1 VAKTSQRGGA
11 SRKSSSRT
19 TGAPKRTPTKTK
31 AAAKS
36 APKSPK
42 AGRSSYG
49 AKDITVLEGLEAVR
63 RRPGMYIGSTGPRG
77 LHHLVYEAVDNSV
90 DEAIAGHAKRVT
102 VTLHPDNSCTV
113 TDDGRG
119 IPVEKMKKAKNKPA
133 AEVVLTTLHAGG
145 KFGDGGGYKVS
156 GGLHG
161 VGISV
166 VNALSESLDLEIW
179 RDRAV
184 WTQSYARGKPTT
196 KFKKGRAVKST
207 GTTITFWPD
216 PEIFEEIEFDFE
228 ILSERLRETA
238 FLTRGLKVELIDER
252 GEGRKAEFL
261 YKGGIADF
269 VKHLNESKEPLH
281 RKIIYFEGE
290 TKDGQVEVALQWNS
304 SYQESTFSFAN
315 NINTHEGGTHLS
327 GFRSALTR
335 TLNAIARNRNLLK
348 EKDENLSGEDVRE
361 GLTAVVS
368 VKLSDPQFEGQT
380 KGKLGNPPIEGLVKE
395 VVNRRLGEFL
405 EEHPADAR
413 RILTKAVDAARARD
427 AARKA
432 RDLTRRKSAL
442 ENSMLPGKLAD
453 CSVKDP
459 GLAEL
464 FIVEGDSAGGSA
476 KQGRDR
482 NTQAVLPLRGKII
495 NVEKSRIDKVLSN
508 NEIQALI
515 TAIGT
520 GVQDEFKVEDLR
532 YHKIVLMTDADVDG
546 AHIRTLVL
554 TFLYRQMRELIDQGF
569 VYIAKPPLYK
579 VKNGSSEIYVERES
593 ELEELLLADKLE
605 EFQIKDSGSAKA
617 RKLTKRRWQ
626 DFNRHFK
633 AVEGWSST
641 LRAEFGHET
650 IDFISDA
657 QLLQSGAKTMAA
669 AAKLFKARDPKDRPY
684 QTKLLDQKTTGLV
697 VKGTHRRSGL
707 AREHKLPK
715 ALFDSQPYKELVD
728 AYAKVVGV
736 MGKPPFVVSLGEREA
751 EAESFSEL
759 RREVLELA
767 RHGVTLSR
775 FKGLGEMNAEQ
786 LRETTMDPETRTL
799 QQVSIDE
806 TAASGLE
813 QTFSDLMGDKV
824 EPRKEFIERHARDV
838 RFLDV

>member
-11 SRKSSSRT
+11 SKKGSSRT
-19 TGAPKRTPTKTK
+19 NGASKSTATKTQG
-31 AAAKS
+31 AAKARS
-36 APKSPK
+36 K
-42 AGRSSYG
+42 GSSYG

-63 RRPGMYIGSTGPRG
+63 KRPGMYIGSTGHRG
-77 LHHLVYEAVDNSV
+77 LHHLVYEVVDNSV

-166 VNALSESLDLEIW
+166 VNALSEKLDLEIW
-179 RDRAV
+179 RDGAV
-184 WTQSYARGKPTT
+184 WTQTYSRGKPTAR
-196 KFKKGRAVKST
+196 FKKGRTVKST

-216 PEIFEEIEFDFE
+216 PEIFEDIEFDFD

-238 FLTRGLKVELIDER
+238 FLTRGLRVELVDER
-252 GEGRKAEFL
+252 GEGRKIEFQ

-269 VKHLNESKEPLH
+269 VRHLNETKDPLH

-335 TLNAIARNRNLLK
+335 TLNAIARKRNLIK

-368 VKLSDPQFEGQT
+368 VKLADPQFEGQT

-395 VVNRRLGEFL
+395 VVNRQLGDFL
-405 EEHPADAR
+405 EEHPSDAR

-459 GLAEL
+459 ALAEL

-554 TFLYRQMRELIDQGF
+554 TFLYRQMKELIDGGF

-579 VKNGSSEIYVERES
+579 VKNGSREIYVERES

-605 EFQIKDSGSAKA
+605 EFEIKDSKTANGKPK
-617 RKLTKRRWQ
+617 KLTKRRWQ

-657 QLLQSGAKTMAA
+657 QLVGSGAKTMAA
-669 AAKLFKARDPKDRPY
+669 AAKLFRARDPKDAPY
-684 QTKLLDQKTTGLV
+684 ETKLLDQKTTGLV

-715 ALFDSQPYKELVD
+715 ALFESQPYKELVD
-728 AYAKVVGV
+728 AYSKVVSV
-736 MGKPPFVVSLGEREA
+736 MGQPPFTITLGEREA

-786 LRETTMDPETRTL
+786 LRETTMDPESRTL

-806 TAASGLE
+806 AAASGLE